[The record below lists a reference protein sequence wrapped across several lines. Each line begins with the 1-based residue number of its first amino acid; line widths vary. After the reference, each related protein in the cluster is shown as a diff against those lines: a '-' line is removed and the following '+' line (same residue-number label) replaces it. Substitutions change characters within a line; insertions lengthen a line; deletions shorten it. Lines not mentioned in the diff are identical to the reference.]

1 MIDEDLVT
9 MIYIVAYSTSNSIM
23 IILFGFGFRNE
34 MNIRMSYGNL
44 FIIYH
49 ETANFTKNVHVC
61 LNKISVYFS
70 FSTTYLFTG

>member
-23 IILFGFGFRNE
+23 IILFGLGFRNE

-44 FIIYH
+44 SIIYH
-49 ETANFTKNVHVC
+49 ETANIT
-61 LNKISVYFS
+61 NKCTCMFKQDFS
-70 FSTTYLFTG
+70 LY

>member
-23 IILFGFGFRNE
+23 IILFEFGFRNE

-49 ETANFTKNVHVC
+49 ETANFTKKC
-61 LNKISVYFS
+61 TCMFK
-70 FSTTYLFTG
+70 